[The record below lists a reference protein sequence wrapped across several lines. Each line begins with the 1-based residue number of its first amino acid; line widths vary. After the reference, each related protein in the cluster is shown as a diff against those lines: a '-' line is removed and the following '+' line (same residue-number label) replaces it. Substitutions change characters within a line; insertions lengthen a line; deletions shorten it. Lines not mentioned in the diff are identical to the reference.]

1 MTTFQRYL
9 LFQIPGMLIDIAV
22 LAVLIEWWNLPL
34 WAAVGIF
41 AVLVLK
47 DFVLYPFLR
56 VGYETN
62 AKSGIERLI
71 GERGVVK
78 QRLDPEGYVLVH
90 GELWKARSTSTQP
103 LEPGTRVRITA
114 SEDMLLLVER
124 PVHPVGQ
131 GSRLPSS
138 PGAR

>member
-90 GELWKARSTSTQP
+90 GELWKARSALPSHP
-103 LEPGTRVRITA
+103 LEPGTRVRVA
-114 SEDMLLLVER
+114 AAEGMLLLVEAAQR
-124 PVHPVGQ
+124 PAEQ
-131 GSRLPSS
+131 GSGLGSSLPK
-138 PGAR
+138 